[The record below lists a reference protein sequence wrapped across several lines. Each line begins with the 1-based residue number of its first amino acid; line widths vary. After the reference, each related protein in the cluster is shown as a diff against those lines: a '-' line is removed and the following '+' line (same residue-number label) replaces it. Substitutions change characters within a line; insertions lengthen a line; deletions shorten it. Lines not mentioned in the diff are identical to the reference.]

1 MTATVSRL
9 FHYPLKSARRVEL
22 TEAQV
27 VATGITGDREY
38 MVIDP
43 DGRLVTQREVAD
55 LARLSSA
62 EVIAACEPTGNFRP
76 AQAFSWEGL
85 GEDQGDAAAQ
95 LVSGHLDREVRV
107 VRFPPHHRRATRFG
121 GGQTMYADGYPLLVA
136 SSSSLAEVNRWLDEP
151 VPIER
156 FRPSIVLDG
165 LEAPFI
171 EDDIAS
177 VQIGEVFID
186 LVALSGRCLVVT
198 IDQDTAEKGR
208 EPLRALGQRRV
219 LPQRGGGQE
228 IMFAVNSIPRTEGTI
243 RVGDEVQVTMHST
256 PYELRVNSA

>member
-9 FHYPLKSARRVEL
+9 FRYPLKSARRIEL
-22 TEAQV
+22 TEATV
-27 VATGITGDREY
+27 VANGITGDREY

-43 DGRLVTQREVAD
+43 DGRLVTQREVAA
-55 LARLSSA
+55 LALLDSA
-62 EVIAACEPTGNFRP
+62 EVLALCESTGEFRP
-76 AQAFSWEGL
+76 AQVFSWEGL
-85 GEDQGDAAAQ
+85 GEDQGDAAAR
-95 LVSGHLDREVRV
+95 LVSDHLDREVRV
-107 VRFPPHHRRATRFG
+107 VRFPRNHRRATRFG

-136 SSSSLAEVNRWLDEP
+136 SSSSLTEVNRWLDTP

-165 LEAPFI
+165 LAEPFV

-177 VQIGEVFID
+177 IQIGQVFID
-186 LVALSGRCLVVT
+186 LVQLSGRCLVTT

-208 EPLRALGQRRV
+208 EPLHALGQRRV

-228 IMFAVNSIPRTEGTI
+228 IMFAVNAIPRTEGVI

-256 PYELRVNSA
+256 PYELRIGHL